1 MVLNSFLTACRHFAF
16 WIAFL
21 GGIWCGGFFLFW
33 CFVFGAAR
41 PPPPELSDFR
51 VFFLEIPCDALICLT
66 VCYNSFETN
75 CIVNIIADQL
85 SH

>member
-1 MVLNSFLTACRHFAF
+1 MFLNSFLTACRHFAF
-16 WIAFL
+16 WIAF
-21 GGIWCGGFFLFW
+21 WGGFGVVFFFVFLFW
-33 CFVFGAAR
+33 RFVFGAAC
-41 PPPPELSDFR
+41 PNQLSDFR

-66 VCYNSFETN
+66 VCYNGFETN